1 MRSLRRVAGTL
12 LLVAATALVVPAPAD
27 ACPSCKDAVAAQG
40 SEASRL
46 SNGYSYSILLMIA
59 MPLALMGTG
68 AFFLARAAR
77 RGTLPPL

>member
-1 MRSLRRVAGTL
+1 M
-12 LLVAATALVVPAPAD
+12 AAALALSPLPAA

-40 SEASRL
+40 SDAARL
-46 SNGYSYSILLMIA
+46 GEGYSYSIVLMIV

-77 RGTLPPL
+77 RGVLPPL